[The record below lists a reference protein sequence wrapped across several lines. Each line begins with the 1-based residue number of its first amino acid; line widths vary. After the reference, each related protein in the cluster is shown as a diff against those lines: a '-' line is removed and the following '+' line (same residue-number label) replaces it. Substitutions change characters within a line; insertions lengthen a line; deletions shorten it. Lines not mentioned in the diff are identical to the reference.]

1 MEEFIF
7 SKHAIE
13 QMNRRNISMEIALE
27 VLKNPKEIIE
37 DNEQKIYQS
46 IFTFTK
52 DAKEYLVRI
61 FVNTSKNPMVVFTLY
76 RTSKINKYYES

>member
-27 VLKNPKEIIE
+27 VLKNPKEIIKE
-37 DNEQKIYQS
+37 NEQIIYQS

-52 DAKEYLVRI
+52 DAKRI
-61 FVNTSKNPMVVFTLY
+61 SGKNICKCIQKPKDCNYAVQN
-76 RTSKINKYYES
+76 I